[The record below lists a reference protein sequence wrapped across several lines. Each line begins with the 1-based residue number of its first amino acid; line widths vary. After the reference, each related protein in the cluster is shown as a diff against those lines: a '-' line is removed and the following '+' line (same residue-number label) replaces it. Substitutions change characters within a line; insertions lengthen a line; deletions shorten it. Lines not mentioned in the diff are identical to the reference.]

1 MDVLH
6 AETSILFLCKVVT
19 SSYFHGIKG
28 FSEWFDGEG
37 GFFFFFFLSKARI
50 IDFEDTLRGAS
61 DLFN

>member
-6 AETSILFLCKVVT
+6 AETSIIFLCKVVT

-28 FSEWFDGEG
+28 FSEWFDGKG
-37 GFFFFFFLSKARI
+37 GFFFFISKTRI

>member
-19 SSYFHGIKG
+19 LATFTVLRSFLNGLMGK
-28 FSEWFDGEG
+28 ED
-37 GFFFFFFLSKARI
+37 FFFISKTRI